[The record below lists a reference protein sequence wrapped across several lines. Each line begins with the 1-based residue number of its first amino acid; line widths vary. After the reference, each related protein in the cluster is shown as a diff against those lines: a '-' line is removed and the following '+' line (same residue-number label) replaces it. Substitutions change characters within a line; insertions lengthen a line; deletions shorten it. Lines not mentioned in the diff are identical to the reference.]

1 MRLNPLGFRA
11 ASNYRSRKYN
21 SKYILTISSVVY
33 SHVSLVLFL
42 LYEFV
47 TLLISI
53 GKLKPTIGMIT
64 YRNTCALDSK
74 GKIAYK
80 LILKL
85 LPVIFLGKC
94 SSNSNYFGL

>member
-1 MRLNPLGFRA
+1 MQIRNIKNFCH
-11 ASNYRSRKYN
+11 
-21 SKYILTISSVVY
+21 IVY
-33 SHVSLVLFL
+33 S
-42 LYEFV
+42 YYN

-80 LILKL
+80 LIQKF
-85 LPVIFLGKC
+85 LPVIF
-94 SSNSNYFGL
+94 FG

>member
-1 MRLNPLGFRA
+1 MGA
-11 ASNYRSRKYN
+11 EKKSY
-21 SKYILTISSVVY
+21 
-33 SHVSLVLFL
+33 VS
-42 LYEFV
+42 

-80 LILKL
+80 LI
-85 LPVIFLGKC
+85 
-94 SSNSNYFGL
+94 